1 MKNKLDVLYED
12 NHIIVV
18 LKPCNILSQSD
29 NTGDM
34 DMLTMVKS
42 YVKEKYNKP
51 GNVYIG
57 LVHRLDRPTGGIMVF
72 ARTSKAA
79 SRLSSE
85 IKNNKMT
92 KSYLAIIPNFKEEK
106 GTYKDYLKKIDNKSI
121 ISNQITGKYA
131 ELNFEKIKEKDNLS
145 LVKINLV
152 TGRHHQ
158 IRVQFSS
165 RGYPLYGD
173 QKYGTENKEQLA
185 LFCYKLE
192 FIHPVTKENMSFVKY
207 PNYGIFNLFKECFYD
222 KEIK

>member
-173 QKYGTENKEQLA
+173 QKYGVENKEQLA
-185 LFCYKLE
+185 LFCYKLK
-192 FIHPVTKENMSFVKY
+192 FIHPVTKENMSFVRY